1 MRIANPIYDTV
12 FKYLMEDNQL
22 AKLLL
27 STIIDEDI
35 VELEFRPQERT
46 TEVGSR
52 YLTVYR
58 LDFAATVKNAEGE
71 MRQVPIEIQKAKL
84 ATDIMRF
91 RRYLGEQYRD
101 PNNVRPSGAGGSEAG
116 PRQALPLLTIYF
128 LGHSPDH
135 TRAPVIRVRRES
147 YDLTTGKKLQA
158 KEPFIESLTHDSY
171 VIQIPH
177 LRHEHR
183 TEVEELLQ
191 VFDQGRIHDDRHFLE
206 IDEAEVP
213 ERYRPILRR
222 LQRAVAEPEVA
233 EAMELEDEV
242 LEELQSLEREVEK
255 ERAEKEKERA
265 AKEQAMAKIE
275 KANAEKEQAM
285 ADKEKERLEKE
296 KAQEEKERLLS
307 LLKQA
312 GLEP

>member
-27 STIIDEDI
+27 STILDEEI
-35 VELEFRPQERT
+35 TALTFRPQERI

-58 LDFAATVKNAEGE
+58 LDFAATVENAEGE
-71 MRQVPIEIQKAKL
+71 RRQVLIEIQKAKL
-84 ATDIMRF
+84 AADIMRF

-101 PNNVRPSGAGGSEAG
+101 PNNVREVAPTESGRGA
-116 PRQALPLLTIYF
+116 RQALPLLTIYF
-128 LGHSPDH
+128 LGHALEH

-147 YDLTTGKKLQA
+147 RDLTTGEKLTSR
-158 KEPFIESLTHDSY
+158 EPFIESLTHDSY

-177 LRHEHR
+177 LRHTHR

-191 VFDQGRIHDDRHFLE
+191 LFDQGNIGSDRHFLE
-206 IDEAEVP
+206 IDEGEVA

-242 LEELQSLEREVEK
+242 LEELQSMEREIEAKERELEK
-255 ERAEKEKERA
+255 ERAEKEKE
-265 AKEQAMAKIE
+265 Q
-275 KANAEKEQAM
+275 AEKEKALAEKEKERAEREKAQAEKEGER
-285 ADKEKERLEKE
+285 KEKERLL
-296 KAQEEKERLLS
+296 ALLE
-307 LLKQA
+307 QA
-312 GLEP
+312 GIEP

>member
-35 VELEFRPQERT
+35 VELVFRPQERT

-71 MRQVPIEIQKAKL
+71 TRQVLIEIQKAKL

-101 PNNVRPSGAGGSEAG
+101 PNNVQPAGGSGNEGG

-128 LGHSPDH
+128 LGHSLDH

-191 VFDQGRIHDDRHFLE
+191 IFDQGRIHDNRHFLE
-206 IDEAEVP
+206 IDEAEIP

-242 LEELQSLEREVEK
+242 LEELQSLEREVERERAEK
-255 ERAEKEKERA
+255 NKAMAEREKAMAEKERERAEKERERTEKELAQREN
-265 AKEQAMAKIE
+265 EQA
-275 KANAEKEQAM
+275 Q
-285 ADKEKERLEKE
+285 KEKERLL
-296 KAQEEKERLLS
+296 AR
-307 LLKQA
+307 LKQA